1 MENLHAIKMLKF
13 IILVFFAAA
22 HPLVLVGQRVR
33 SFDSPRGVHVLTVVA
48 VHRFLVSSA
57 QRAHPVT
64 SVGHTGSL
72 LEIINTKSNTTFMLV
87 GAAQKN
93 TDLHRF
99 TVNA

>member
-48 VHRFLVSSA
+48 VHRLLVSSA

-72 LEIINTKSNTTFMLV
+72 LLHNLEILKKIQNPI
-87 GAAQKN
+87 
-93 TDLHRF
+93 
-99 TVNA
+99 